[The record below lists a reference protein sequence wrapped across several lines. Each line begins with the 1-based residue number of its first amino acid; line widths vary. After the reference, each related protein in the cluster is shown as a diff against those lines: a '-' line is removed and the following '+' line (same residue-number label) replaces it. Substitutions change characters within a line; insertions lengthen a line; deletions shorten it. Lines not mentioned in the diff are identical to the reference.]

1 MPATTL
7 QPWMHYG
14 VGLVLLRCCTHLTP
28 RDGAKRGVG
37 AAKGRFG
44 HCADTKRRP
53 GKCGPASSHHR
64 FRELGRADLESR
76 QFATVQTEPDGL
88 EQSRQFI
95 GFREEVDVLLE
106 E

>member
-1 MPATTL
+1 M